1 MTEEKAK
8 HFRKLLHEKQHG
20 NSLHYF
26 SWGRDERMS
35 IPTEQS
41 KDSIHVH
48 LGELMHLWGLLT
60 GRWMRSY
67 WQSLDDPKTAPSPP
81 GPAHHVWWAH
91 GSCLIESF
99 SVKPHFQCSAA
110 SPTILMGAGGRTG
123 WNPRSCALPFFL
135 LGSVNS
141 SIIVTTDFAVTLLVS
156 FFHGPDDWLMLSLL
170 HDGQGY
176 ARKKEKKNYKQ
187 TLTFIVLYD

>member
-1 MTEEKAK
+1 MACSGSCTHILTCRHAHLHTITNNIRKSSFKYVLVYGQSGSGDKDACWHSKQPEFAPENPHGGRRESTPTRCSVTSTHVKHFQIYPFTQNYCLNLRTWKINLEDMTEEKAK

-67 WQSLDDPKTAPSPP
+67 WQSLGDPKTAPSPP
-81 GPAHHVWWAH
+81 SPAHRV
-91 GSCLIESF
+91 
-99 SVKPHFQCSAA
+99 
-110 SPTILMGAGGRTG
+110 
-123 WNPRSCALPFFL
+123 
-135 LGSVNS
+135 
-141 SIIVTTDFAVTLLVS
+141 
-156 FFHGPDDWLMLSLL
+156 
-170 HDGQGY
+170 
-176 ARKKEKKNYKQ
+176 
-187 TLTFIVLYD
+187 